1 MNTTQLS
8 DITANLST
16 ALVTAGNIAE
26 VIAPQY
32 TAFIV
37 LGMAVAK
44 ALPDLESDVVAL
56 LNHSA
61 PTTSDVELLAQK
73 INALANPE
81 NL

>member
-1 MNTTQLS
+1 MNSTQIN
-8 DITANLST
+8 DITANVSA

-44 ALPDLESDVVAL
+44 ALPDLERDVVAL
-56 LNHSA
+56 VNHTDPSA
-61 PTTSDVELLAQK
+61 TEVELLAQK
-73 INALANPE
+73 IHALANPE
-81 NL
+81 AL

>member
-1 MNTTQLS
+1 MNSTQVS
-8 DITANLST
+8 DITNNIST

-44 ALPDLESDVVAL
+44 ALPDLASDVQAL
-56 LNHSA
+56 VNQTA
-61 PTTSDVELLAQK
+61 PTAADITLLAQK

-81 NL
+81 TL

>member
-1 MNTTQLS
+1 MNPTQINDLTT
-8 DITANLST
+8 NLSA

-44 ALPDLESDVVAL
+44 ALPDLERDIVAL
-56 LNHSA
+56 ICHPA
-61 PTTSDVELLAQK
+61 PTTADVELLAQK
-73 INALANPE
+73 IHALTNPE
-81 NL
+81 TL

>member
-1 MNTTQLS
+1 MNSTQVS

-44 ALPDLESDVVAL
+44 ALPDLERDVVAL
-56 LNHSA
+56 VNQTA
-61 PTTSDVELLAQK
+61 PAATDLELLAQK
-73 INALANPE
+73 INALTNPE
-81 NL
+81 TL

>member
-1 MNTTQLS
+1 MNSTQINE
-8 DITANLST
+8 ITANLSA
-16 ALVTAGNIAE
+16 ALVTAGNVAE

-44 ALPDLESDVVAL
+44 ALPDLERDVVAL
-56 LNHSA
+56 LNHTA
-61 PTTSDVELLAQK
+61 PATGDLELLAQK

-81 NL
+81 TL

>member
-1 MNTTQLS
+1 MNSTQLS
-8 DITANLST
+8 DITTNLST

-56 LNHSA
+56 VNHTAPSA
-61 PTTSDVELLAQK
+61 GDMELLAQK
-73 INALANPE
+73 IHALANPE
-81 NL
+81 AL

>member
-1 MNTTQLS
+1 MNTSQVS
-8 DITANLST
+8 DITNNLST

-37 LGMAVAK
+37 LGMAVAR

-56 LNHSA
+56 INHNA
-61 PTTSDVELLAQK
+61 PTAADVALLAQK
-73 INALANPE
+73 INALTNPE
-81 NL
+81 TL